1 MSDVSL
7 KEYIDVQITGVH
19 TSIDNLKSLMA
30 KQFELNERAVKLAQE
45 ALTIRLEHMNE
56 FRAQI
61 LEERANLATKENLIA
76 VYDKLD
82 ERIKPLETA
91 KSVSSGQL
99 KLLATLPAGVAMIL
113 ALIALFAG

>member
-30 KQFELNERAVKLAQE
+30 KQFELNERAVKLAQD

-61 LEERANLATKENLIA
+61 LEERANLATKEN
-76 VYDKLD
+76 VETCYEKLHQ
-82 ERIKPLETA
+82 RIVPLETSKA
-91 KSVSSGQL
+91 VTVGQI
-99 KLLATLPAGVAMIL
+99 KVMMFIFATIPTVL